1 MAGKAKMGRP
11 TTYTPGIATLICD
24 ALESGETLLDI
35 CERPDMPGRRTIY
48 QWLVANDEFARM
60 YARARKQQAHALWDE
75 AVQGARNATDKD
87 SALCARVKADVLT
100 KLASKLNR
108 EVYGEKLDIESRSD
122 VLVHD
127 ASVDRPPRETREDWI
142 NRRAKEL
149 GVDPRLL
156 GTPAGAAD

>member
-11 TTYTPGIATLICD
+11 TTYTPEMADLICRRLTEGD
-24 ALESGETLLDI
+24 TLLDM
-35 CERPDMPGRRTIY
+35 CGEADMPGRVTVY
-48 QWLVANDEFARM
+48 QWLVAHRDFANN
-60 YARARKQQAHALWDE
+60 YAHARRQQAHALWDE
-75 AVQGARNATDKD
+75 AIKTAREADDKD
-87 SALCARVKADVLT
+87 SALCARVRVDALT
-100 KLASKLNR
+100 KLAGKLNR

-127 ASVDRPPRETREDWI
+127 ASVDRPPRESREDWI

-149 GVDPRLL
+149 GIDPRLL